1 MWKAGSEIIKVPR
14 EPRVEGAFREKD
26 SNLPGKIFENL
37 LEINQVF
44 GNQHSLSRDHNLTW
58 NKKEDPGVRWLVD
71 CMGKREGLQKWGKK
85 QAEYERMREKN
96 KTHWEGKLEEKVTK
110 QNGMGA
116 NDKKKALE
124 PMKAA

>member
-1 MWKAGSEIIKVPR
+1 
-14 EPRVEGAFREKD
+14 
-26 SNLPGKIFENL
+26 
-37 LEINQVF
+37 
-44 GNQHSLSRDHNLTW
+44 
-58 NKKEDPGVRWLVD
+58 
-71 CMGKREGLQKWGKK
+71 MGKREGLQKQGKK

-96 KTHWEGKLEEKVTK
+96 KTHWEGKLEGEVTK

>member
-1 MWKAGSEIIKVPR
+1 MQFKENSWRPVRTTFHIQEIKKLDDL
-14 EPRVEGAFREKD
+14 F
-26 SNLPGKIFENL
+26 FENL

-71 CMGKREGLQKWGKK
+71 CMGKIEGPQKWGKK

-96 KTHWEGKLEEKVTK
+96 KTHWEGKLEGEVTK